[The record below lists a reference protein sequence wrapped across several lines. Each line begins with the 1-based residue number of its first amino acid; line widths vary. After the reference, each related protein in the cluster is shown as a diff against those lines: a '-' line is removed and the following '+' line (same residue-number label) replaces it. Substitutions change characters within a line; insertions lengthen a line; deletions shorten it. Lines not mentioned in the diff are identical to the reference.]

1 MNKTVPVTVVG
12 IVLTALGTTTAV
24 RPGQAPS
31 AAPAAPV
38 VQAVK
43 QVKVVAEAGGRMLCT
58 EAACDDPADLAGKVA
73 HYEAA
78 TTLQARVCGFL
89 AEYGMRDDVLA
100 AAQAAG
106 AKPIDTYC
114 AGGEAAEKDA
124 AGATSGV
131 KADPAYRP
139 KVMIAVLADP
149 VHTELALRFDE
160 AIDELQS
167 TMQDL
172 GWTYDQS
179 WLPWD
184 GKSREEDADFD
195 KRRANAT
202 ARAKYEDSPGV
213 ILFRG
218 QINGE
223 EPSQP
228 LVVLIV
234 GDTPTGGINAVQFG
248 AAIKVWKKL
257 TGWDNYFGGGSGG
270 FGGGAGGFGGGA
282 GGPADTKNPSDAATL
297 SILGPTFSGSMP
309 SLQAMLREV
318 TAKAGA
324 VKPIAGSMY
333 YCPAKRFDVSVVSG
347 TVSDSEALKEVEF
360 PRGGSP
366 QDGPTGGKPECG
378 TLGVHPVSMAM
389 NLTYEYERLE
399 KFVRD
404 HARLKGGDPNGEVV
418 VARLSEAESSF
429 GAVAVPIR
437 PTGTVVD
444 AAATREKRA
453 SKRRAAKDERQAAK
467 AEKEEV
473 LVKQVEPLHYY
484 FPREISKL
492 RAAYEQGGIFG
503 FGGEKSSV
511 RTQLHLSLSDTSREE
526 DTVRTYSGDQ
536 EPATMEA
543 AMSQLTGELERKKVN
558 VAIVSATDVLDE
570 LFVTKYLA
578 QHAPNV
584 AVVVTDTDGLFTR
597 GGDSS
602 MTDAYVVGP
611 WPLIAGN
618 EEWATTKGYWQP
630 PVRIHDSAGA
640 QGLYAAGRWLVCEGA
655 AVPLWRCNPV
665 PNPDAKDTAH
675 PYLQKTM
682 LREYQPPVATKY
694 LNDEA
699 KERPPLWLSAVG
711 RGGFWPIALVDAD
724 QKDTEGLSMAG
735 DLNQP
740 PLSAD
745 AVKGDLTGIQQPIP
759 RSLPIVTALIALL
772 LAWHA
777 VACFRARLDR
787 GFAWSYAFSDV
798 RHQPQRLLLQ
808 IAVMLT
814 VVPSLVLLKTPIW
827 GGVEIRDGWYT
838 SLNWTLQVLAVLLA
852 VRPWLLL
859 LAEDSRSAD
868 SKLRKRKNEW
878 TELLEKYREAKLPQS
893 EETDKTKE
901 AAPGEASAGSGA
913 KADKASGRPT
923 YGLRRL
929 LREGAILWRD
939 EIWRTLLWL
948 ALMGGYLWL
957 CNGLLWW
964 AIAPPASAWP
974 TERAFF
980 FYRSGHL
987 FSGSSPALPLL
998 LLGAALTAY
1007 MVNLFE
1013 RMVFY
1018 GARIPRLPEKKGSHC
1033 PSSKDVSRLND
1044 LLSRLMNPWRLGLF
1058 GAVVVV
1064 MALFV
1069 VSEPEVIPRS
1079 LAHGRFDAVVIA
1091 LSGVVTVLLLH
1102 DLATA
1107 VMAWI
1112 LLKQDCLMPLSRSP
1126 LRWGFTWIKGWSW
1139 RRIWAP
1145 GAISP
1150 DRVLDYLRRMSEA
1163 NHRALAD
1170 EALENEYAA
1179 SQQNFM
1185 SEPRD
1190 GMWAN
1195 SVAVHLGKLHD
1206 ALAKSAEDK
1215 LGELMAM
1222 WQRDHG
1228 PITGSDAELRGL
1240 HKEIPLEK
1248 LEPPKGPLGPADDW
1262 TQSLDRVAK
1271 EEFVA
1276 LLYLGYIRMVL
1287 LQVRN
1292 RIMTATGMYVLLLWA
1307 LTSYP
1312 FLNHHLVVMALTCL
1326 LGVLSA
1332 GIIWTYA
1339 GMHRDDILSRTTQTT
1354 SGKLDAA
1361 FFTKVLGMVG
1371 LPLLTLVA
1379 SQFPEVSSV
1388 VFSWLEP
1395 GLSTMK

>member
-1 MNKTVPVTVVG
+1 
-12 IVLTALGTTTAV
+12 
-24 RPGQAPS
+24 
-31 AAPAAPV
+31 
-38 VQAVK
+38 
-43 QVKVVAEAGGRMLCT
+43 
-58 EAACDDPADLAGKVA
+58 
-73 HYEAA
+73 
-78 TTLQARVCGFL
+78 
-89 AEYGMRDDVLA
+89 
-100 AAQAAG
+100 
-106 AKPIDTYC
+106 
-114 AGGEAAEKDA
+114 
-124 AGATSGV
+124 
-131 KADPAYRP
+131 
-139 KVMIAVLADP
+139 
-149 VHTELALRFDE
+149 
-160 AIDELQS
+160 
-167 TMQDL
+167 
-172 GWTYDQS
+172 
-179 WLPWD
+179 
-184 GKSREEDADFD
+184 
-195 KRRANAT
+195 
-202 ARAKYEDSPGV
+202 
-213 ILFRG
+213 
-218 QINGE
+218 
-223 EPSQP
+223 
-228 LVVLIV
+228 
-234 GDTPTGGINAVQFG
+234 
-248 AAIKVWKKL
+248 
-257 TGWDNYFGGGSGG
+257 
-270 FGGGAGGFGGGA
+270 
-282 GGPADTKNPSDAATL
+282 
-297 SILGPTFSGSMP
+297 
-309 SLQAMLREV
+309 
-318 TAKAGA
+318 
-324 VKPIAGSMY
+324 
-333 YCPAKRFDVSVVSG
+333 
-347 TVSDSEALKEVEF
+347 
-360 PRGGSP
+360 
-366 QDGPTGGKPECG
+366 
-378 TLGVHPVSMAM
+378 
-389 NLTYEYERLE
+389 
-399 KFVRD
+399 
-404 HARLKGGDPNGEVV
+404 
-418 VARLSEAESSF
+418 
-429 GAVAVPIR
+429 
-437 PTGTVVD
+437 
-444 AAATREKRA
+444 
-453 SKRRAAKDERQAAK
+453 
-467 AEKEEV
+467 
-473 LVKQVEPLHYY
+473 
-484 FPREISKL
+484 
-492 RAAYEQGGIFG
+492 
-503 FGGEKSSV
+503 V

-536 EPATMEA
+536 EPAAMEA

-570 LFVTKYLA
+570 LFVTKYLG

-640 QGLYAAGRWLVCEGA
+640 QGLYAAGRWLVCQGA
-655 AVPLWRCNPV
+655 ALPLWRCNPV
-665 PNPDAKDTAH
+665 PNPDTKDTAH

-682 LREYQPPVATKY
+682 LREYQPPVATAY
-694 LNDEA
+694 LSPEA
-699 KERPPLWLSAVG
+699 KTRPPLWVSAVG

-724 QKDTEGLSMAG
+724 QKDTRGLAMAD

-740 PLSAD
+740 PLAAD
-745 AVKGDLTGIQQPIP
+745 AVKGDLTGIQQAIP

-787 GFAWSYAFSDV
+787 GFAWSYAFSDA

-808 IAVMLT
+808 IAVMLI

-838 SLNWTLQVLAVLLA
+838 GLNWTLQVLAALLA

-859 LAEDSRSAD
+859 LAEDSKSAD
-868 SKLRKRKNEW
+868 SKLRRRKNEW
-878 TELLEKYREAKLPQS
+878 KKLLEKYREARRP
-893 EETDKTKE
+893 KTE
-901 AAPGEASAGSGA
+901 AAEEAAKPAPFQAGLGS
-913 KADKASGRPT
+913 
-923 YGLRRL
+923 L
-929 LREGAILWRD
+929 LREGARIWRD
-939 EIWRTLLWL
+939 EIWRTAVWL

-1007 MVNLFE
+1007 LVNLFE
-1013 RMVFY
+1013 RMVFF
-1018 GARIPRLPEKKGSHC
+1018 GTRIPTLPEKKGSHC

-1058 GAVVVV
+1058 AAVVVV

-1079 LAHGRFDAVVIA
+1079 LAHGRFDAVVVA
-1091 LSGVVTVLLLH
+1091 LSGVVTLLLLH

-1163 NHRALAD
+1163 NRRALAD
-1170 EALENEYAA
+1170 KTLADEYEA
-1179 SQQNFM
+1179 SQKNFE

-1206 ALAKSAEDK
+1206 ALAKSAEAK
-1215 LGELMAM
+1215 LEELMAM
-1222 WQRDHG
+1222 WKTDHG
-1228 PITGSDAELRGL
+1228 PITGSEAEERGL
-1240 HKEIPLEK
+1240 YNEIPLEK
-1248 LEPPKGPLGPADDW
+1248 LEPPKAPAPLKAPKSPAAAVSADDW
-1262 TQSLDRVAK
+1262 TQSLDRMAK

-1312 FLNHHLVVMALTCL
+1312 FLNHHLVVMALTSL
-1326 LGVLSA
+1326 LGALSA

-1354 SGKLDAA
+1354 SGQLDAA

-1371 LPLLTLVA
+1371 LPVLTLIA